1 MKEGENLRGIIISL
15 FCLLGVW
22 LVSSCDG
29 VGVDNGDGVVDF
41 GSRKYVAVG
50 DSLTT
55 GVQSNGLVIDFQQ
68 HSFPFFIAQQL
79 GVGDFEQPLI
89 GRPGI
94 GANPGKTPLMFRNGE
109 IVEDDLQVE
118 DIFGLALNPL
128 LPRPYDNLG
137 IPGDALFDIDDNA
150 RIDDLRFLILRGMG
164 SQLDQAIN
172 LDPEIISFWIGG
184 NDVISAALHGG
195 DLNRITPKEKF
206 DAEYRDSLTKLRNN
220 TSASIVVANI
230 PDVVDIPFINLFDRI
245 FRTVPALGINTPVP
259 VLYDQ
264 NFQPIDFGDGL
275 FIPILTNESDVVH
288 LLLSSRRPYENDG
301 IGIPDLNALIDL
313 GFTMDDAEQL
323 MMEIQNNG
331 LVPSGMPFNGE
342 FTLTSSEQ
350 DIIQNTVEEFNSSIS
365 DIAFDLNVPVVNAND
380 LLSRINNQGV
390 DGFTGEFVLV
400 DNVNTAFSLDGVH
413 PNNAGYAIIANEF
426 IKVMNDSFGM
436 NITPVNTDQFRGQY
450 AN

>member
-1 MKEGENLRGIIISL
+1 MIKNLFTLIIL
-15 FCLLGVW
+15 VNLLIFTG
-22 LVSSCDG
+22 CDETDD
-29 VGVDNGDGVVDF
+29 VVNDIVDSGP
-41 GSRKYVAVG
+41 RKYVAVG

-109 IVEDDLQVE
+109 IVEDDLQLE
-118 DIFGLALNPL
+118 DIFDLAINPL

-137 IPGDALFDIDDNA
+137 IPGDALFDIDDDA

-164 SQLDQAIN
+164 SQLDQAID

-195 DLNRITPKEKF
+195 DLNRITPEQEF
-206 DAEYRDSLTKLRNN
+206 DAEYKDSLSKLRNN

-230 PDVVDIPFINLFDRI
+230 PDVVDIPFINFFDRI
-245 FRTVPALGINTPVP
+245 FTTIPALGINTPVP

-275 FIPILTNESDVVH
+275 FIPILTDESDVVH
-288 LLLSSRRPYENDG
+288 LLLSSRRPYENNG
-301 IGIPDLNALIDL
+301 VGIPDANALIDL

-323 MMEIQNNG
+323 VIEIQDNG

-342 FTLTSSEQ
+342 FTLTVSE
-350 DIIQNTVEEFNSSIS
+350 DETIQNTVAEFNESIS
-365 DIAFDLNVPVVNAND
+365 NIAFELNVPVVDAND
-380 LLSRINNQGV
+380 LLFKINNQGV
-390 DGFTGEFVLV
+390 DGFTGEFVLI

-413 PNNAGYAIIANEF
+413 PNNAGYALIANEF
-426 IKVMNDSFGM
+426 IKVMNTSFGM
-436 NITPVNTDQFRGQY
+436 NIMLIDTGQFRGQY

>member
-1 MKEGENLRGIIISL
+1 MRIIVSL
-15 FCLLGVW
+15 FFLLSVW

-29 VGVDNGDGVVDF
+29 VGDGVVDF
-41 GSRKYVAVG
+41 GSSKYVAVG

-68 HSFPFFIAQQL
+68 HSFPFYIAQQL
-79 GVGDFEQPLI
+79 GVDDFEQPLI

-94 GANPGKTPLMFRNGE
+94 GANPGKTPLMFINGE
-109 IVEDDLQVE
+109 IVEDDLQVG

-150 RIDDLRFLILRGMG
+150 SINDLRILILRGMG
-164 SQLDQAIN
+164 SQLDQAID

-195 DLNRITPKEKF
+195 DLNRITPKEEF

-220 TSASIVVANI
+220 TSASIVIANI
-230 PDVVDIPFINLFDRI
+230 PDVVDIPFINFFDRI
-245 FRTVPALGINTPVP
+245 FRTIPALGINTPVP

-264 NFQPIDFGDGL
+264 NYQPIDFGDGL

-288 LLLSSRRPYENDG
+288 LLLSSRRPYENNG
-301 IGIPDLNALIDL
+301 IGIPDANALVDL
-313 GFTMDDAEQL
+313 GFTMDDAGQL
-323 MMEIQNNG
+323 VIEIQNNG

-342 FTLTSSEQ
+342 FTLTGSE
-350 DIIQNTVEEFNSSIS
+350 DETIQNTVEEFNSSIS
-365 DIAFDLNVPVVNAND
+365 NIASELNVPVVNAND

-426 IKVMNDSFGM
+426 INVMNDSFGM

>member
-1 MKEGENLRGIIISL
+1 MIRNLFTLIIL
-15 FCLLGVW
+15 VQLLIFIG
-22 LVSSCDG
+22 CDEAINDIVN
-29 VGVDNGDGVVDF
+29 VGP
-41 GSRKYVAVG
+41 RKYVAVG

-109 IVEDDLQVE
+109 IVEDDLQVG
-118 DIFGLALNPL
+118 DIFGLAINPL

-137 IPGDALFDIDDNA
+137 IPGDGLFDIDDNA
-150 RIDDLRFLILRGMG
+150 RIDDLRVLILRGMG
-164 SQLDQAIN
+164 SQLDQAIE

-195 DLNRITPKEKF
+195 DLNRITPKEEF

-230 PDVVDIPFINLFDRI
+230 PDVVDIPFVNFFDGI
-245 FRTVPALGINTPVP
+245 FRTIPALGINIPVP

-275 FIPILTNESDVVH
+275 FLPILTNESHVVH
-288 LLLSSRRPYENDG
+288 LLLSSRGPYRNHG
-301 IGIPDLNALIDL
+301 IGIPDANSLLDL
-313 GFTMDDAEQL
+313 GFTMSEADDL
-323 MMEIQNNG
+323 VIEIENHG
-331 LVPSGMPFNGE
+331 LIPSGMPFNGE
-342 FTLTSSEQ
+342 FTLTASE
-350 DIIQNTVEEFNSSIS
+350 DETIQNTVAGFNESIS
-365 DIAFDLNVPVVNAND
+365 DIAFELNVPVVNAND

-413 PNNAGYAIIANEF
+413 PNNAGYALIANEF
-426 IKVMNDSFGM
+426 IKVMNNSFG
-436 NITPVNTDQFRGQY
+436 VNLTLIDSSQFRGQY
-450 AN
+450 SN

>member
-1 MKEGENLRGIIISL
+1 MIKNLFTLIIL
-15 FCLLGVW
+15 VNLLIFTG
-22 LVSSCDG
+22 CDESNDF
-29 VGVDNGDGVVDF
+29 VNDIVDSGP
-41 GSRKYVAVG
+41 RRYVAVG

-55 GVQSNGLVIDFQQ
+55 GVQSNGLVIDFQE
-68 HSFPFFIAQQL
+68 HSFPFFIAKQL
-79 GVGDFEQPLI
+79 GVNDFEQPLI
-89 GRPGI
+89 GSPGI

-109 IVEDDLQVE
+109 IVEDELQVG

-137 IPGDALFDIDDNA
+137 IPGDGLFDIDDVA

-164 SQLDQAIN
+164 SQLDQAID

-195 DLNRITPKEKF
+195 DLNRITPKEEF

-230 PDVVDIPFINLFDRI
+230 PDVVDIPFVNFFDGI
-245 FRTVPALGINTPVP
+245 FRTIPALGINTPVP

-288 LLLSSRRPYENDG
+288 LLLSSRGPYENRG
-301 IGIPDLNALIDL
+301 IGIPDANALVNL
-313 GFTMDDAEQL
+313 GFTMNEAEEL
-323 MMEIQNNG
+323 VIAIENNG

-342 FTLTSSEQ
+342 FTLTVSE
-350 DIIQNTVEEFNSSIS
+350 DETIQNTLAEFNQSIS
-365 DIAFDLNVPVVNAND
+365 DIAFELSVPVVDAND
-380 LLSRINNQGV
+380 LLFKINNQGV

-426 IKVMNDSFGM
+426 IKVMNNSFGM
-436 NITPVNTDQFRGQY
+436 NIMLIDSGQFRGQY

>member
-1 MKEGENLRGIIISL
+1 MIKNLFTLI
-15 FCLLGVW
+15 V
-22 LVSSCDG
+22 LVNVLIFISCDEATNVVNDIVN
-29 VGVDNGDGVVDF
+29 VGP
-41 GSRKYVAVG
+41 RKYVAVG

-55 GVQSNGLVIDFQQ
+55 GVQSNGLVIGFQQ

-79 GVGDFEQPLI
+79 GVVDFEQPLI

-109 IVEDDLQVE
+109 IVEDDLQIG
-118 DIFGLALNPL
+118 DIFDLALNPL

-137 IPGDALFDIDDNA
+137 IPGDRLFDIDNNA
-150 RIDDLRFLILRGMG
+150 NIDDLRFLILRGMG
-164 SQLDQAIN
+164 SQLDQAIE
-172 LDPEIISFWIGG
+172 LDPEIISFWIGA
-184 NDVISAALHGG
+184 NDVLGAALHGG
-195 DLNRITPKEKF
+195 DLNRITPKDQF
-206 DAEYRDSLTKLRNN
+206 DAGYRDSLTKLRNN
-220 TSASIVVANI
+220 TSALIVAANI
-230 PDVVDIPFINLFDRI
+230 PDVVDIPFINFFDRI
-245 FRTVPALGINTPVP
+245 FRTIPALGINTPVP

-288 LLLSSRRPYENDG
+288 LLLSSGRPYEKDG
-301 IGIPDLNALIDL
+301 IGIPNLNALIEL
-313 GFTMDDAEQL
+313 GFPMDQATQL
-323 MMEIQNNG
+323 ITQIQNHG
-331 LVPSGMPFNGE
+331 LAPSGLPFNGE

-350 DIIQNTVEEFNSSIS
+350 EFIQNAVEEFNSSIS
-365 DIAFDLNVPVVNAND
+365 NIAFELNVPMVDANG
-380 LLSRINNQGV
+380 LLSRINNEGV

-426 IKVMNDSFGM
+426 IKVMNDSLGM
-436 NITPVNTDQFRGQY
+436 NIALIETDQLRGQY

>member
-1 MKEGENLRGIIISL
+1 MIKNLVALIIL
-15 FCLLGVW
+15 VNLLIFTGCDE
-22 LVSSCDG
+22 SSDF
-29 VGVDNGDGVVDF
+29 VNDIVDSGP
-41 GSRKYVAVG
+41 RRYVAVG
-50 DSLTT
+50 DSLTA
-55 GVQSNGLVIDFQQ
+55 GVQSNGLVIDFQE
-68 HSFPFFIAQQL
+68 HSFPFFIAKQL
-79 GVGDFEQPLI
+79 GVNDFEQPLI

-94 GANPGKTPLMFRNGE
+94 GANPGKKPLMFRNGE
-109 IVEDDLQVE
+109 IVEDDLQVG
-118 DIFGLALNPL
+118 DIFGLAINPL

-137 IPGDALFDIDDNA
+137 IAGDGLFDIDDNA
-150 RIDDLRFLILRGMG
+150 RIDDLRVLILRGMG
-164 SQLDQAIN
+164 SQLDQAIE

-184 NDVISAALHGG
+184 NDVIGAALHGG

-230 PDVVDIPFINLFDRI
+230 PDVVDIPFINFFDGI
-245 FRTVPALGINTPVP
+245 FRTIPALGINIPVP

-275 FIPILTNESDVVH
+275 FLPILTNESDVVH
-288 LLLSSRRPYENDG
+288 LLLSSRGPYRNHG
-301 IGIPDLNALIDL
+301 IGIPDANSLLDL
-313 GFTMDDAEQL
+313 GFTMSEADDL
-323 MMEIQNNG
+323 VTEIENHG
-331 LVPSGMPFNGE
+331 LIPSGMPFNGE
-342 FTLTSSEQ
+342 FTLTVSE
-350 DIIQNTVEEFNSSIS
+350 DETIQNTVAGFNESIS
-365 DIAFDLNVPVVNAND
+365 DIAFELNVPVVNAND

-426 IKVMNDSFGM
+426 IKVLNDSFEM
-436 NITPVNTDQFRGQY
+436 NITPVDSDQFRGQY